1 MKVLDLQCRQ
11 GHVFEGWFA
20 SEDDFQGQKQ
30 RGLVQ
35 CPLCADDHIEKR
47 LSAPRLNLGAREPA
61 APSAMPTPSAAP
73 EGGSLQVGNPP
84 ALPPHYRLLGW
95 TLPAR
100 SSRIPRMW
108 VRALRRRLGAYT
120 TVRCRSARF
129 AGRPLRMRRWSC
141 WRRASSSCPC
151 LCPPPPRKRSS
162 RPSML
167 GANIFNVL
175 GYWRLM
181 GKTVLLS
188 I

>member
-61 APSAMPTPSAAP
+61 APSAVLTPSAAP

-84 ALPPHYRLLGW
+84 ALPPALQAAWLD
-95 TLPAR
+95 LAR
-100 SSRIPRMW
+100 KI
-108 VRALRRRLGAYT
+108 VANTEDVG
-120 TVRCRSARF
+120 ARF
-129 AGRPLRMRRWSC
+129 AQEARRMHHGEVQQRAIRGQATPDEAMELLEEGIAVMPLPLP
-141 WRRASSSCPC
+141 AAAKET
-151 LCPPPPRKRSS
+151 LQ
-162 RPSML
+162 
-167 GANIFNVL
+167 
-175 GYWRLM
+175 
-181 GKTVLLS
+181 
-188 I
+188 